1 MKTVTRQVYGTTRYQ
16 TWMNKRK
23 LGGIEIRN
31 VAMCVFAYDGIA
43 KKKLGLSRIM
53 QQTMFKTDLMS
64 II

>member
-1 MKTVTRQVYGTTRYQ
+1 MKTVTRQVWY
-16 TWMNKRK
+16 NKILDMDEQKK